1 MSFIVIYRVV
11 LRGAIMLHYKLMTE
25 AVLTFFSPYPAGA
38 SLQSHK
44 SDAHQMFQRYNC
56 QESFSTSI
64 ENFPPQ

>member
-11 LRGAIMLHYKLMTE
+11 LRGAIMLHYRLMTE
-25 AVLTFFSPYPAGA
+25 AVLTFSPYPAGA

-44 SDAHQMFQRYNC
+44 SDAHQMFQWYNR

-64 ENFPPQ
+64 ENSPPQ